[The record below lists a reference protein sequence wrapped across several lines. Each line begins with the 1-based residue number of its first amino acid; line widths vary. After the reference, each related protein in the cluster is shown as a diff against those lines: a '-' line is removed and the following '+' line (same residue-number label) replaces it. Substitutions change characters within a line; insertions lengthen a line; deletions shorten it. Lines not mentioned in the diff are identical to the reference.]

1 MKTTASIEP
10 LEPRIAPAS
19 LTFTDVDG
27 DRVVITTT
35 GAGALTLGVNVIV
48 TPLPG
53 AQTQV
58 VTLNLTDAAF
68 QGANVSI
75 VATRN
80 PLAGG
85 DGLVN
90 IGSID
95 AGGRDLGKVLV
106 DGDLGQL
113 FAGSGAG
120 PKPGVISLEAGSL
133 GRLGTTTGA
142 PGLAV
147 NVDGKLGA
155 LKVKGDVR
163 ETLIIADAIG
173 AVTIGGSLIGGA
185 DPDSGSISAVTIG
198 SVKIGG
204 SLVGGSADNSG
215 KITATTA
222 TSAIGPVKI
231 GGNIQGGDGN
241 FAGTIFSFGTLGAVT
256 VGGSVIG
263 GDVEQQSGSIRSN
276 GAMGPVKVGGNLEGG
291 AAPLSGFINAGK
303 TLASVTVGG
312 SLLGSAPESGAIKSA
327 GSMGP
332 VKIGG
337 SVLGGVVD
345 IPGASESRSGSI
357 VAGGDLAA
365 VTIGGSLVGGIAT
378 DSGVISVTGALG
390 SVKIGGDLVGGEGG
404 PNVNLFN
411 TGSIEA
417 KRIGSVFI
425 GGSIIAGDEGAGPAL
440 FRSGAI
446 RADNDIGAIT
456 VKGSLIGNAGVSVLI
471 IARGQAAPGATTDV
485 AIKSLT
491 VGGRVERADILAGYT
506 VDLIDPPVGVNGD
519 AQIGRVVVGDWFT
532 SNLAAGVQDNS
543 TPERDDSFGEGDDR
557 AILGGSDK
565 ILSKIASIVIKN
577 SAYGTPRVNQGTGID
592 HFGFLAQQIGS
603 FKIGSTSF
611 ALTPGAGNDL
621 AGLIVGTT
629 GDLRVREVAV

>member
-1 MKTTASIEP
+1 MKTHSRIEP

-27 DRVVITTT
+27 DKVVITTT
-35 GAGALTLGVNVIV
+35 GAGVLALGVNVIV

-53 AQTQV
+53 AQTQH

-68 QGANVSI
+68 QGANISI
-75 VATRN
+75 VATRD
-80 PLAGG
+80 PVLGG

-90 IGSID
+90 VGSID

-120 PKPGVISLEAGSL
+120 PKPGVMSLDVASL
-133 GRLGTTTGA
+133 GRFATTTGA

-155 LKVKGDVR
+155 LKVKGDVLG
-163 ETLIIADAIG
+163 TLILADAIG
-173 AVTIGGSLIGGA
+173 PVTIGGSLIGTA
-185 DPDSGSISAVTIG
+185 DPDSGSISAVTIR

-222 TSAIGPVKI
+222 AGVIGPVKI
-231 GGNIQGGDGN
+231 GGNIQGGDAN
-241 FAGTIFSFGTLGAVT
+241 FAGSIFSSGSVASVI
-256 VGGSVIG
+256 VGGSLIG
-263 GDVEQQSGSIRSN
+263 GDVGQQSGMIRSL
-276 GAMGPVKVGGNLEGG
+276 GAMGSVKVGGNLEGG
-291 AAPLSGFINAGK
+291 AAAFSGLIDAGK
-303 TLASVTVGG
+303 TLASATVGG
-312 SLLGSAPESGAIKSA
+312 SLIGRAQDSGEIKSS

-337 SVLGGVVD
+337 SVLGGLVD
-345 IPGASESRSGSI
+345 FAGGSESNSGRIS
-357 VAGGDLAA
+357 AGGDLAA
-365 VTIGGSLVGGIAT
+365 ITIGGSLAGGIAT
-378 DSGVISVTGALG
+378 NSGVISATGALG

-411 TGSIEA
+411 TGFIEA

-425 GGSIIAGDEGAGPAL
+425 GGSIIAGNESAGPNL
-440 FRSGAI
+440 FKSGAI

-471 IARGQAAPGATTDV
+471 IARGQAAPGASTDI

-491 VGGRVERADILAGYT
+491 VGGRVERADILAGYI
-506 VDLIDPPVGVNGD
+506 VDGISPPVGVNGD
-519 AQIGRVVVGDWFT
+519 AQIGAVVVGDWFT
-532 SNLAAGVQDNS
+532 SNLAAGVQDNADAD
-543 TPERDDSFGEGDDR
+543 RDDFFGEGDDR
-557 AILGGSDK
+557 VIFGSSDK
-565 ILSKIASIVIKN
+565 IISKIASIVIKN

-592 HFGFLAQQIGS
+592 SFGFLAQHIGS
-603 FKIGSTSF
+603 FKVGSTSF
-611 ALTPGAGNDL
+611 ALTAGPGNDL
-621 AGLIVGTT
+621 TGLVVGTT